1 MLNRPWQS
9 NQPLASNHAWPLPWA
24 PNHAWPSP
32 WAPNQGRSSLALA
45 LQRPASLQLQ
55 HRPAGIR
62 ETSGHESHST
72 QCVLLSSFMSLRVNS
87 MLAASGDSDSLKG
100 HESLESLEA
109 LESLESLDSLDIGS
123 FSPFG
128 FSSFVCWNNPLPCNQ
143 LRLENTEV
151 KLNAFQHSIPKTCPS
166 PSPHHQSG
174 PPSSFPPSPPHHQ
187 LSLPSPSP
195 HHQSGPPSSCRR

>member
-9 NQPLASNHAWPLPWA
+9 NQPWASN
-24 PNHAWPSP
+24 
-32 WAPNQGRSSLALA
+32 QCRSLALV
-45 LQRPASLQLQ
+45 LERSASLHLQ

-87 MLAASGDSDSLKG
+87 MLAASGDSDSLKA

-109 LESLESLDSLDIGS
+109 LESLESLDIGS

-151 KLNAFQHSIPKTCPS
+151 KLNAFQHCIPKTCPS
-166 PSPHHQSG
+166 PSPHHP
-174 PPSSFPPSPPHHQ
+174 PPSS
-187 LSLPSPSP
+187 
-195 HHQSGPPSSCRR
+195 RRR